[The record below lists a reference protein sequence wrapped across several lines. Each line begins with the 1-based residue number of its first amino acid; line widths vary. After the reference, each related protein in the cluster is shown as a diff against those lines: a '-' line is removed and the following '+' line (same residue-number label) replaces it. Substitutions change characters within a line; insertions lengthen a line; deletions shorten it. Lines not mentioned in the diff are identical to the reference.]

1 MASSYDDFYRHLE
14 PFVRAFIARRVPID
28 SVQDLVAE
36 VFVVAWRRR
45 DVMPESALPWMYR
58 VARNVVGDNY
68 REVERLR
75 ALQRRLASV
84 PAEAAADPAAVTA
97 DRAQLFAALSSLS
110 DQDRDILL
118 LAAWE
123 GLDPAGIGSVFEIS
137 PGSAAVRLHRARRRL
152 EKSIVDVDESKERRL

>member
-1 MASSYDDFYRHLE
+1 
-14 PFVRAFIARRVPID
+14 
-28 SVQDLVAE
+28 
-36 VFVVAWRRR
+36 
-45 DVMPESALPWMYR
+45 MPESALPWMYR